1 MGEFLAAVAFRD
13 VAPDV
18 VAAAIRDYCT
28 ASGVGAALL
37 PPDEPDF
44 RCDALV
50 CAPDGR
56 FTRVLLPPYFNAHD
70 FALAASLSASL
81 GTLVSS
87 IHVYDGDYW
96 AHAAW
101 DHGALVD
108 RFASMPDY
116 FEPDD
121 RGAQRARWR
130 GDATKLA
137 RIFEVAPETL
147 APYFVHLDVSHE
159 QSPIGKAFADDEF
172 DRDETWVHADFWRRL
187 GIHYPETFETE
198 ILVRLDEDF
207 LGRLPT
213 GDENDL

>member
-1 MGEFLAAVAFRD
+1 
-13 VAPDV
+13 
-18 VAAAIRDYCT
+18 VAAAVRDYCV
-28 ASGVGAALL
+28 ASGVGAAIL
-37 PPDEPDF
+37 PPATPDF

-50 CAPDGR
+50 CVADGR
-56 FTRVLLPPYFNAHD
+56 FTRVVFPPYFNAHD

-81 GTLVSS
+81 QTLVSA

-101 DHGALVD
+101 DRGTLVD

-130 GDATKLA
+130 GDATTLA
-137 RIFEVAPETL
+137 QAFEVEPEAL
-147 APYFVHLDVSHE
+147 APYFVHLELSSE
-159 QSPIGKAFADDEF
+159 QLPIGKAFAEDEF
-172 DRDETWVHADFWRRL
+172 DRDETWVHVDFWRRL
-187 GIHYPETFETE
+187 GIHYPEPFETE
-198 ILVRLDEDF
+198 LLVRLDEDF